1 MLDTLAHVGLEPA
14 EAKRRGIKIDASTQR
29 LDRVDRA
36 ILKEAD
42 VGFYLVHVK
51 NGTNII
57 VGATIIATNA
67 GDMINAIT
75 LAMVHGLGLKKIAS
89 TIYPYPTQGDATRK
103 VEDLYNRN
111 RLMPFVQKRF
121 RK

>member
-1 MLDTLAHVGLEPA
+1 MLLDTLAHVGLEPA

-51 NGTNII
+51 NGTRLI
-57 VGATIIATNA
+57 VGATIVATNV

-75 LAMVHGLGLKKIAS
+75 LAMVHVLGLK
-89 TIYPYPTQGDATRK
+89 
-103 VEDLYNRN
+103 
-111 RLMPFVQKRF
+111 
-121 RK
+121 

>member
-42 VGFYLVHVK
+42 AGFVLVHVK

-67 GDMINAIT
+67 GDMISAIT
-75 LAMVHGLGLKKIAS
+75 LAMVHVLGLK
-89 TIYPYPTQGDATRK
+89 
-103 VEDLYNRN
+103 
-111 RLMPFVQKRF
+111 
-121 RK
+121 